1 MNENSPLVR
10 KKKKNRPQM
19 IKGTRKK
26 EAEAI
31 QPYSL
36 QFYLFLFS
44 ITGIFDL
51 CDYNV

>member
-10 KKKKNRPQM
+10 KKRPQM

-26 EAEAI
+26 KLKQYSRI
-31 QPYSL
+31 PYNST
-36 QFYLFLFS
+36 FFLFS